1 MPGYQLVLCLEW
13 ENTKSNAANAGTMCH
28 AMKNG
33 EDCMKIK
40 LHKWSCGIGLCV
52 LLCLLAGCRGLA
64 DGDTDRGTGT
74 VAFCVSGSEI
84 HALASRAAHDHP
96 VSGLYTLTVSLKGG
110 YEETKSVTLDETS
123 TAQVLFE
130 GIRIGTTVYAEAYLY
145 ITDGNVLIYKGTSN
159 PITVTAYEN
168 RLGLSLNAVGSWI
181 LLWNKKE
188 TEGIAAVSPSGTQA
202 LAGLSKGLQL
212 FRNVSAGMEVTS
224 PLVSWDSLGG
234 LVFCFDAYGNLYV
247 YTFIG
252 VSKVLAKYTYSESG
266 YTLAGSLTAP
276 TITGMVVLNGSLCI
290 SYKPLSTSS
299 NNLIGRLPLDKLD
312 GATTAKSLI
321 DDDLELDFVITTDVF
336 SPDSSSTFSLAADDT
351 YLYAVT
357 VSSSSVNV
365 SRYTVQEENDD
376 DGDGNVTKV
385 LKVTQSGSTVSLNL
399 AGVIPNFD
407 SGWGINL
414 PDALTQNG
422 SLFIPFYVTAYQSAR
437 GGILKVNLQ
446 TFSFTPWKD
455 GSYALGWYAGGGSPP
470 QGSAYFVMPTK
481 FIARRPK
488 ELVLADDGAYYY
500 SVTTPYPDG
509 TGSSTDNYVVNSNRV
524 ITVNLLTESY
534 TASDVHCM
542 FSRQLDGSGNLN

>member
-1 MPGYQLVLCLEW
+1 
-13 ENTKSNAANAGTMCH
+13 
-28 AMKNG
+28 
-33 EDCMKIK
+33 MKIK

-181 LLWNKKE
+181 LLWNMNE
-188 TEGIAAVSPSGTQA
+188 TEGIAGGSGSPPGTQK

-224 PLVSWDSLGG
+224 PLVSWNSLGG

-247 YTFIG
+247 FIG
-252 VSKVLAKYTYSESG
+252 ASKVLSKYTYSESG

-276 TITGMVVLNGSLCI
+276 TITGMAVLNGSLCI
-290 SYKPLSTSS
+290 SYISNNNN

-321 DDDLELDFVITTDVF
+321 DDKLELDFVITTDVF

-357 VSSSSVNV
+357 ASSSSVNV
-365 SRYTVQEENDD
+365 SRYTVQEEND
-376 DGDGNVTKV
+376 GNVTKV
-385 LKVTQSGSTVSLNL
+385 LKVTQSGSPVSLDL
-399 AGVIPNFD
+399 AGVIPDFN
-407 SGWGINL
+407 SGGINL
-414 PDALTQNG
+414 PDALAQNG
-422 SLFIPFYVTAYQSAR
+422 SLFIPFYVTASQSAR

-455 GSYALGWYAGGGSPP
+455 GSYALGWYAGGDSPP

-500 SVTTPYPDG
+500 SVNTPYPDG
-509 TGSSTDNYVVNSNRV
+509 TGSTDVNYVVNSNRV

-534 TASDVHCM
+534 TASDVRCM